1 MTPTNLIKDLAAE
14 IDDCTKE
21 IKLPTEYMRKPSA
34 ENFVKVNVF
43 EQYIP
48 ADLFEQTTYFPLI
61 IVELLNIR
69 DNLKEGSVAE
79 VGLSCGVYAK
89 EENGWQDLFHLMQVI
104 RLRLLTKRLIAQ
116 KFRLV
121 DELITSFPDTQP
133 QPFMFSYINAQY
145 ELYLPQ
151 EAGLPI

>member
-1 MTPTNLIKDLAAE
+1 MTPTNLLKSLAAE

-89 EENGWQDLFHLMQVI
+89 EENG
-104 RLRLLTKRLIAQ
+104 
-116 KFRLV
+116 
-121 DELITSFPDTQP
+121 
-133 QPFMFSYINAQY
+133 
-145 ELYLPQ
+145 
-151 EAGLPI
+151 